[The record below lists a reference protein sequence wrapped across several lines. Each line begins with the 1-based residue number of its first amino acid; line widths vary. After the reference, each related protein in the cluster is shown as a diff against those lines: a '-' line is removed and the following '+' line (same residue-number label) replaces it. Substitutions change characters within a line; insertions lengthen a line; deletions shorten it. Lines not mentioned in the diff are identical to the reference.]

1 MYNLDVLNLLGDPP
15 LFLWHLMTQGSQAF
29 CRKATLHNVIMLLV
43 LEWVSSVSFPYKVAF
58 C

>member
-1 MYNLDVLNLLGDPP
+1 MYNVLNLLGDPP

-43 LEWVSSVSFPYKVAF
+43 LEWVSSVSFPYKVAV